1 MPEDHMGDEKTWEIA
16 TEALRKALE
25 KSGINYKVSE
35 GDGAFYGPKID
46 FHIRDSIGRKWQC
59 ATIQLD
65 FQMPER
71 FDIHYVDHN
80 NELQRPV
87 MIHRAIYGSIER
99 FFGILIENFA
109 GAFPTWLSPEQVAV
123 IPVSDK
129 YVDAAK
135 ELYEKLDSEG
145 LRVKLD
151 DSNATVG
158 YKIRNAQMLKIPYM
172 IVIGEKEI
180 ETKKYNVRTREGNTV
195 EDLELEDFIKTIKEE
210 IKNRSLKLSY

>member
-1 MPEDHMGDEKTWEIA
+1 MTYYHKYS
-16 TEALRKALE
+16 LL
-25 KSGINYKVSE
+25 
-35 GDGAFYGPKID
+35 
-46 FHIRDSIGRKWQC
+46 
-59 ATIQLD
+59 
-65 FQMPER
+65 
-71 FDIHYVDHN
+71 
-80 NELQRPV
+80 
-87 MIHRAIYGSIER
+87 
-99 FFGILIENFA
+99 LIENFA